1 MAIVVQGF
9 AVFLAALFS
18 LAAGHKARVLLA
30 GRAER
35 EPLLRRLHRSSAGAQ
50 ALLVVGLLA
59 EVLAAVLLIL
69 ATRTGLLVAGGLLI
83 GYQMML
89 RGLERH
95 ESCQCFGPALGSAQR
110 GKAMVRNWILIVMA
124 TAGAAALF
132 LKDGGESVVSPESFA
147 LAAVP
152 ACIVA
157 AIEVLRRNFPPKPL
171 DTVEK
176 EWR

>member
-69 ATRTGLLVAGGLLI
+69 ADTNRVTR
-83 GYQMML
+83 
-89 RGLERH
+89 RGRPPHRL
-95 ESCQCFGPALGSAQR
+95 PDDA
-110 GKAMVRNWILIVMA
+110 
-124 TAGAAALF
+124 AGARTA
-132 LKDGGESVVSPESFA
+132 
-147 LAAVP
+147 
-152 ACIVA
+152 
-157 AIEVLRRNFPPKPL
+157 
-171 DTVEK
+171 
-176 EWR
+176 

>member
-1 MAIVVQGF
+1 
-9 AVFLAALFS
+9 
-18 LAAGHKARVLLA
+18 
-30 GRAER
+30 
-35 EPLLRRLHRSSAGAQ
+35 
-50 ALLVVGLLA
+50 
-59 EVLAAVLLIL
+59 
-69 ATRTGLLVAGGLLI
+69 
-83 GYQMML
+83 ML

-171 DTVEK
+171 DTV
-176 EWR
+176 